1 MSEGKWYYEDE
12 ALGKALDWALLKRLA
27 EYLRPYKFR
36 VSIAVVLL
44 VVQSFLGVVPPWLV
58 KIAIDEKIVGGD
70 AQGLFLIAG
79 LYLGV
84 LLLSFLID
92 YAQMVLV
99 ARIGQRVMFDMRM
112 TLFSHLQKMSLP
124 FFDRNPVGRV
134 MTRVTSDVEVL
145 NELFTSG
152 MISVFGDVFLI
163 VGILAAMFALDP
175 QLAAVALVVVPPLLF
190 ATHIFR
196 VKVREAY
203 RDIRRKLARI
213 NANLQESIS
222 GMRVIQLF
230 NQEER
235 AFGRFEKVN
244 REHMDAYQRS
254 IFYYAVFFPV
264 AELLGAIAVALIFWY
279 GGGRAIQ
286 GAVSLGVLVAF
297 IQYVESFFRPVRDI
311 AEKYNIFQNAMA
323 SSERIFALLDE
334 PPGITD
340 SIDAAPARELR
351 GAITFDH
358 VWFAYKDENWVLRDV
373 SFSVRAGE
381 KVAIVGAT
389 GSGKTTLMALLGR
402 LYEPQRGRV
411 LLDDTDVRT
420 WPQRELRQRM
430 AVVPQDVFLFSR
442 SIADNIRLGRPL
454 GMDAIVRAA
463 EIANA
468 HGFLSALPQGYDT
481 VLQERGGGLSAGE
494 RQLLAFARAVVADPP
509 ILILDEATSHID
521 SRTEGLIQEAL
532 ARLLEG
538 RTAILIAHRLST
550 IRSAD
555 RIIVLHK
562 GEIREQGTHEDLLA
576 QGGIYARLHRLD
588 SRDLADLMK
597 APDAEEELA

>member
-1 MSEGKWYYEDE
+1 
-12 ALGKALDWALLKRLA
+12 
-27 EYLRPYKFR
+27 
-36 VSIAVVLL
+36 
-44 VVQSFLGVVPPWLV
+44 
-58 KIAIDEKIVGGD
+58 
-70 AQGLFLIAG
+70 
-79 LYLGV
+79 
-84 LLLSFLID
+84 
-92 YAQMVLV
+92 
-99 ARIGQRVMFDMRM
+99 
-112 TLFSHLQKMSLP
+112 
-124 FFDRNPVGRV
+124 
-134 MTRVTSDVEVL
+134 
-145 NELFTSG
+145 
-152 MISVFGDVFLI
+152 
-163 VGILAAMFALDP
+163 
-175 QLAAVALVVVPPLLF
+175 
-190 ATHIFR
+190 
-196 VKVREAY
+196 
-203 RDIRRKLARI
+203 
-213 NANLQESIS
+213 
-222 GMRVIQLF
+222 
-230 NQEER
+230 
-235 AFGRFEKVN
+235 
-244 REHMDAYQRS
+244 
-254 IFYYAVFFPV
+254 
-264 AELLGAIAVALIFWY
+264 LGAIAVALIFWY
-279 GGGRAIQ
+279 GGGQAIQ

-340 SIDAAPARELR
+340 SIDAAPARDLH
-351 GAITFDH
+351 GAVTFDH

-373 SFSVRAGE
+373 SFSVRPGE

-402 LYEPQRGRV
+402 LYEAQRGRV
-411 LLDDTDVRT
+411 LLDDVDVRM

-494 RQLLAFARAVVADPP
+494 RQLLAFARAIVGDPP

-588 SRDLADLMK
+588 STELADLMK

>member
-1 MSEGKWYYEDE
+1 
-12 ALGKALDWALLKRLA
+12 
-27 EYLRPYKFR
+27 
-36 VSIAVVLL
+36 
-44 VVQSFLGVVPPWLV
+44 
-58 KIAIDEKIVGGD
+58 
-70 AQGLFLIAG
+70 
-79 LYLGV
+79 
-84 LLLSFLID
+84 
-92 YAQMVLV
+92 
-99 ARIGQRVMFDMRM
+99 
-112 TLFSHLQKMSLP
+112 
-124 FFDRNPVGRV
+124 
-134 MTRVTSDVEVL
+134 
-145 NELFTSG
+145 
-152 MISVFGDVFLI
+152 
-163 VGILAAMFALDP
+163 
-175 QLAAVALVVVPPLLF
+175 
-190 ATHIFR
+190 
-196 VKVREAY
+196 
-203 RDIRRKLARI
+203 
-213 NANLQESIS
+213 
-222 GMRVIQLF
+222 
-230 NQEER
+230 
-235 AFGRFEKVN
+235 
-244 REHMDAYQRS
+244 
-254 IFYYAVFFPV
+254 
-264 AELLGAIAVALIFWY
+264 
-279 GGGRAIQ
+279 
-286 GAVSLGVLVAF
+286 
-297 IQYVESFFRPVRDI
+297 
-311 AEKYNIFQNAMA
+311 
-323 SSERIFALLDE
+323 
-334 PPGITD
+334 
-340 SIDAAPARELR
+340 
-351 GAITFDH
+351 
-358 VWFAYKDENWVLRDV
+358 V
-373 SFSVRAGE
+373 SFSVRPGE

-411 LLDDTDVRT
+411 LLDDVDVRT

-494 RQLLAFARAVVADPP
+494 RQLLAFARAIVGDPP

-588 SRDLADLMK
+588 STELADLMK

>member
-1 MSEGKWYYEDE
+1 MSDGKWYYEDE
-12 ALGKALDWALLKRLA
+12 AMGKALDWALLKRLA
-27 EYLRPYKFR
+27 AYLRPYKFR

-58 KIAIDEKIVGGD
+58 KIAIDDKIVGGD
-70 AQGLFLIAG
+70 AQGLLLIAG

-99 ARIGQRVMFDMRM
+99 ARLGQRVMFDMRM
-112 TLFSHLQKMSLP
+112 SLFSHLQTMSLP

-190 ATHIFR
+190 ATHVFR

-279 GGGRAIQ
+279 GGGQAIQ
-286 GAVSLGVLVAF
+286 GVVTLGVLVAF

-311 AEKYNIFQNAMA
+311 AEKYNIFQSAMA
-323 SSERIFALLDE
+323 SSERIFALFDE

-340 SIDAAPARELR
+340 SIDAAPARDLR
-351 GAITFDH
+351 GAVTFDH

-411 LLDDTDVRT
+411 LLDDVDVRA
-420 WPQRELRQRM
+420 WPQRTLRERM

-494 RQLLAFARAVVADPP
+494 RQLLAFARAIVGDPP
-509 ILILDEATSHID
+509 ILILYEATSHID

-562 GEIREQGTHEDLLA
+562 GEIREQGTHDSLLA

-588 SRDLADLMK
+588 SSDLSDLMK

>member
-1 MSEGKWYYEDE
+1 
-12 ALGKALDWALLKRLA
+12 
-27 EYLRPYKFR
+27 
-36 VSIAVVLL
+36 
-44 VVQSFLGVVPPWLV
+44 
-58 KIAIDEKIVGGD
+58 
-70 AQGLFLIAG
+70 
-79 LYLGV
+79 
-84 LLLSFLID
+84 
-92 YAQMVLV
+92 
-99 ARIGQRVMFDMRM
+99 
-112 TLFSHLQKMSLP
+112 
-124 FFDRNPVGRV
+124 
-134 MTRVTSDVEVL
+134 
-145 NELFTSG
+145 
-152 MISVFGDVFLI
+152 
-163 VGILAAMFALDP
+163 
-175 QLAAVALVVVPPLLF
+175 
-190 ATHIFR
+190 
-196 VKVREAY
+196 
-203 RDIRRKLARI
+203 
-213 NANLQESIS
+213 
-222 GMRVIQLF
+222 
-230 NQEER
+230 
-235 AFGRFEKVN
+235 
-244 REHMDAYQRS
+244 
-254 IFYYAVFFPV
+254 
-264 AELLGAIAVALIFWY
+264 LGAIAVALIFWY
-279 GGGRAIQ
+279 GGGQAIQ

-340 SIDAAPARELR
+340 SIDAAPARDLS
-351 GAITFDH
+351 GAVTFEH

-373 SFSVRAGE
+373 SFSVRPGE

-411 LLDDTDVRT
+411 LLDDVDVRT

-494 RQLLAFARAVVADPP
+494 RQLLAFARAIVGDPP

-588 SRDLADLMK
+588 STELADLMK

>member
-1 MSEGKWYYEDE
+1 
-12 ALGKALDWALLKRLA
+12 
-27 EYLRPYKFR
+27 
-36 VSIAVVLL
+36 
-44 VVQSFLGVVPPWLV
+44 
-58 KIAIDEKIVGGD
+58 
-70 AQGLFLIAG
+70 
-79 LYLGV
+79 
-84 LLLSFLID
+84 
-92 YAQMVLV
+92 
-99 ARIGQRVMFDMRM
+99 
-112 TLFSHLQKMSLP
+112 
-124 FFDRNPVGRV
+124 
-134 MTRVTSDVEVL
+134 
-145 NELFTSG
+145 

-163 VGILAAMFALDP
+163 VGILGAMFALDV
-175 QLAAVALVVVPPLLF
+175 QLAAVALVVVPPLFL

-222 GMRVIQLF
+222 GMRIIQLF

-279 GGGRAIQ
+279 GGGQAIQ

-340 SIDAAPARELR
+340 SIDAAPARDLS
-351 GAITFDH
+351 GAVTFEH

-373 SFSVRAGE
+373 SFSVRPGE

-411 LLDDTDVRT
+411 LLDDVDVRM

-494 RQLLAFARAVVADPP
+494 RQLLAFARAIVGDPP

-532 ARLLEG
+532 ARLLGG

-588 SRDLADLMK
+588 STELADLMK

>member
-1 MSEGKWYYEDE
+1 
-12 ALGKALDWALLKRLA
+12 
-27 EYLRPYKFR
+27 
-36 VSIAVVLL
+36 
-44 VVQSFLGVVPPWLV
+44 
-58 KIAIDEKIVGGD
+58 
-70 AQGLFLIAG
+70 
-79 LYLGV
+79 
-84 LLLSFLID
+84 
-92 YAQMVLV
+92 
-99 ARIGQRVMFDMRM
+99 
-112 TLFSHLQKMSLP
+112 
-124 FFDRNPVGRV
+124 
-134 MTRVTSDVEVL
+134 
-145 NELFTSG
+145 
-152 MISVFGDVFLI
+152 
-163 VGILAAMFALDP
+163 
-175 QLAAVALVVVPPLLF
+175 
-190 ATHIFR
+190 
-196 VKVREAY
+196 
-203 RDIRRKLARI
+203 
-213 NANLQESIS
+213 
-222 GMRVIQLF
+222 
-230 NQEER
+230 
-235 AFGRFEKVN
+235 
-244 REHMDAYQRS
+244 
-254 IFYYAVFFPV
+254 
-264 AELLGAIAVALIFWY
+264 
-279 GGGRAIQ
+279 
-286 GAVSLGVLVAF
+286 VLVAF

-340 SIDAAPARELR
+340 SIDAAPARDLH
-351 GAITFDH
+351 GAVTFDH

-373 SFSVRAGE
+373 SFSVRPGE

-411 LLDDTDVRT
+411 LLDDVDVRT

-494 RQLLAFARAVVADPP
+494 RQLLAFARAIVGDPP

-588 SRDLADLMK
+588 STELADLMK